1 MFFVIPIIVLLIP
14 IVGFVPTFYRW
25 LHIRPIHRLH
35 RALGE
40 LENYVAEVDAKR
52 SMSQSRLAEIERAV
66 RSLKVSRNL
75 EVDLHRLKVHLRM
88 VQEDVARMAEK
99 TLESQETERY

>member
-1 MFFVIPIIVLLIP
+1 
-14 IVGFVPTFYRW
+14 
-25 LHIRPIHRLH
+25 
-35 RALGE
+35 
-40 LENYVAEVDAKR
+40 
-52 SMSQSRLAEIERAV
+52 V